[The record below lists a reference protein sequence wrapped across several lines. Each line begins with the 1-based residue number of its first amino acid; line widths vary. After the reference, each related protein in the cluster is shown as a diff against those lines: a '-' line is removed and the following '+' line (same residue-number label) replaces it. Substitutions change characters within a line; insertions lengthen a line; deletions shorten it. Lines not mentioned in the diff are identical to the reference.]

1 MLQFIGVG
9 RSVLACPTSLITA
22 PKSIIATHDFVF
34 DCLCCSASVYVS
46 PIRGDISID
55 ERGDR
60 KASGQIQANESEY
73 VKGLSKKGYTHRH
86 YENKSERRNQFRVLL
101 LI

>member
-73 VKGLSKKGYTHRH
+73 VKGLSKKAIPTDIMRTKAKDITNFAY
-86 YENKSERRNQFRVLL
+86 FF
-101 LI
+101 